1 MQSEFEFNTLLVPT
15 DFSPSARVAFQRAVG
30 MACGDDPLIIL
41 LHVIDHSLIDF
52 ACQHEFATQEAATQA
67 ARAWAER
74 KLEEFLVDVKPRV
87 EVRTIICEGQP
98 FLEILKKAEEF
109 LVDAI
114 VMGKIGVRGS
124 LEKLLFGSTAERVL
138 RGATRPVVVLPV
150 ESL

>member
-1 MQSEFEFNTLLVPT
+1 MDTEFEFNTLLVPT
-15 DFSPSARVAFQRAVG
+15 DFSPSAQMAFQRAVG

-41 LHVIDHSLIDF
+41 LHVIDRSLIDF
-52 ACQHEFATQEAATQA
+52 AAQHEFATRELALQAAQLWAEKKLQEFLEAA
-67 ARAWAER
+67 
-74 KLEEFLVDVKPRV
+74 KPRI

-114 VMGKIGVRGS
+114 VMGKIGARGS

-138 RGATRPVVVLPV
+138 RGATRPVIVLPT
-150 ESL
+150 EA